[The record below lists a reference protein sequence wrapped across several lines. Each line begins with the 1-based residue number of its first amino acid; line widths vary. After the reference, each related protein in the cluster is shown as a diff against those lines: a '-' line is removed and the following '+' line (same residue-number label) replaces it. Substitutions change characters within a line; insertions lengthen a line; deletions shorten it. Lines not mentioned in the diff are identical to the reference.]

1 MNTMRKFFA
10 LSMIALLAAFAV
22 VGCAQQAAEET
33 PAATETMDSSTDG
46 MTTDST
52 AMGTDS
58 TAMMATDSAATSH

>member
-33 PAATETMDSSTDG
+33 PAATETHESSDA
-46 MTTDST
+46 MTTDTT
-52 AMGTDS
+52 AMGTDTTS
-58 TAMMATDSAATSH
+58 MMASDTAATSH

>member
-33 PAATETMDSSTDG
+33 PAATETHDSSMDG
-46 MTTDST
+46 MHTDST

-58 TAMMATDSAATSH
+58 TSMMATDSAATSH